1 MNKRREG
8 REERKREEGTKEKK
22 ERKREERKKE
32 RKKARK
38 KKQYRTNKLWCVR
51 VVGDPWTEIQ
61 DFLSH
66 KLVVPRDSAL
76 IILSE
81 ISVPAFGM
89 SQFQSILVHA
99 CLHQAG

>member
-51 VVGDPWTEIQ
+51 VVGDRSVEFTTQFKKDLLFKRPTIQ
-61 DFLSH
+61 RNV
-66 KLVVPRDSAL
+66 KNMV
-76 IILSE
+76 
-81 ISVPAFGM
+81 
-89 SQFQSILVHA
+89 QS
-99 CLHQAG
+99 